1 MFMTVVTVAP
11 AGSAIESAAQSMVDD
26 LSVVA
31 ADAGTCN
38 LTSILPDMRSVLDDI
53 AIRSTQLVASPP
65 VAAHK
70 PQRQFHGRVRPCSR
84 AKPMPVDKQ
93 YLPQRRQR

>member
-1 MFMTVVTVAP
+1 MVMTVVTVAP

-26 LSVVA
+26 LNVVA

-53 AIRSTQLVASPP
+53 DSVNSA
-65 VAAHK
+65 
-70 PQRQFHGRVRPCSR
+70 CSFT
-84 AKPMPVDKQ
+84 AGGSA
-93 YLPQRRQR
+93 